1 MANTYTLIASSTVG
15 SGGAAT
21 IDFTSI
27 PSTYTDLMVVLSA
40 RSTRNLYE
48 WDDIRQNINS
58 SGVSTSITA
67 VNVYGTGSATG
78 SNTGVGTAAG
88 IANTDNVTANSFS
101 SVSIYYPNYTSS
113 NNKSISV
120 DAVSENNATSAL
132 AILTATLWSNTAA
145 ITSLSFSCA
154 NGNFKQYS
162 TAYLYGIKNS

>member
-1 MANTYTLIASSTVG
+1 MANTYTLIASSIVG
-15 SGGAAT
+15 SGGAST

-162 TAYLYGIKNS
+162 TAYLYGISNS